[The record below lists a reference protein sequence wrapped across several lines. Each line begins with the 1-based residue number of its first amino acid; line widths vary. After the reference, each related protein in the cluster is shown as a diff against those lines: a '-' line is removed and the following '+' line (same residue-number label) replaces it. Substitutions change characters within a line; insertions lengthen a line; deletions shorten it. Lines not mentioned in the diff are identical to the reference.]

1 MKFDKRIVAV
11 GACVMALSLT
21 QCSSDPTAPSAP
33 RTRSVATTVSVPA
46 TPTAPIT
53 LSTNDPESQVSIV
66 LDVPT
71 LQAMV
76 ALAGGPVTVKLT
88 DMAPV
93 DFASQLPASER
104 ALIGKSGKLVMSVLV
119 YDITRSSANAVG
131 STAAAV
137 ASYSSIVSKNAVLA
151 GTQTFSM
158 KNNTGKRCTPGVVDL
173 LQIFGVS
180 SNLLTSSINIDD
192 ATPLQNITGTATA
205 TGQAVLHFIFDFEC
219 PRVTASG
226 AP

>member
-1 MKFDKRIVAV
+1 MKFDNRIVAA

-76 ALAGGPVTVKLT
+76 ALAGGPVSIKVT

-93 DFASQLPASER
+93 DFSSQLPASER

-137 ASYSSIVSKNAVLA
+137 ASYSSLVSRNAVLA
-151 GTQTFSM
+151 GTQTFKL
-158 KNNTGKRCTPGVVDL
+158 KNMTGKRCTPGSVDMI
-173 LQIFGVS
+173 QIFGS
-180 SNLLTSSINIDD
+180 TSKALTGTSTIDD
-192 ATPLQNITGTATA
+192 DVPLQNITGTVSGSAEN
-205 TGQAVLHFIFDFEC
+205 VLHFIFDFEC